1 MKLGNSPGHV
11 FWSFRLTS
19 CNMTASAPAPA
30 PSEAAVAAA
39 ANTGGAAGEDAN
51 ALDDLAGLPEL
62 NDESVLSG
70 VKVRYHAN
78 KIYTQVSSLLIAMN
92 PYQQLPIYTT
102 DMMAEYKSAT
112 VGTLPPHV
120 FGIAAAAYSGL
131 LGLRSQASWAS
142 FTACPLRGSSHLTVA
157 LTALFFTA
165 PSCAC
170 SRSSSRA
177 SPELA
182 SLRQRKRFCS
192 TLPSARRNAAS
203 PTMGSRRASSRR
215 VRSSRRSATR
225 RRR

>member
-1 MKLGNSPGHV
+1 
-11 FWSFRLTS
+11 
-19 CNMTASAPAPA
+19 MTAAPAPA
-30 PSEAAVAAA
+30 PSEAAVVAAA

-62 NDESVLSG
+62 NDESVLNG

-131 LGLRSQASWAS
+131 LGLRSQASYPS
-142 FTACPLRGSSHLTVA
+142 FATCPFRDSSRLTVA
-157 LTALFFTA
+157 LTAPARSL
-165 PSCAC
+165 
-170 SRSSSRA
+170 SRPPVRA
-177 SPELA
+177 VDRHL
-182 SLRQRKRFCS
+182 
-192 TLPSARRNAAS
+192 
-203 PTMGSRRASSRR
+203 GR
-215 VRSSRRSATR
+215 VRSWQV
-225 RRR
+225 